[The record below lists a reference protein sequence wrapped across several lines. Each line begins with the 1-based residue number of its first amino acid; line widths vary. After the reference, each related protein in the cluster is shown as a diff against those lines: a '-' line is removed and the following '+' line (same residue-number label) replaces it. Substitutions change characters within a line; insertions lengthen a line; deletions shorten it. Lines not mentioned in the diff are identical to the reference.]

1 MMMTTMKLMM
11 MKRPL
16 SHLLQPLAV
25 LALAFVFAAAM
36 PAGAEPS
43 ATRLVPD
50 KSQIV
55 FVSKQMGVPVEG
67 TFKKFDAQVAFDPKK
82 PEGGTV
88 ALQIDTASAGF
99 GVPMSDAELPK
110 APWFDAAHFPQ
121 ASFQSSAIKALG
133 DGKFEMAGKLTIKG
147 VARSVTVPVGIAA
160 APGGGNYAVATGSF
174 TIQRL
179 DFKVGDGEWTDTSV
193 VGNEVQVRF
202 KLTLAGFG
210 PL

>member
-1 MMMTTMKLMM
+1 MTRLFY
-11 MKRPL
+11 R
-16 SHLLQPLAV
+16 LLPCA
-25 LALAFVFAAAM
+25 ALAFAASM
-36 PAGAEPS
+36 PALAVAEPT
-43 ATRLVPD
+43 ATKLVAD

-55 FVSKQMGVPVEG
+55 FVTKQMGVPVEG

-88 ALQIDTASAGF
+88 ALQIDTGSAGF
-99 GVPMSDAELPK
+99 GIPMSDAELPK

-133 DGKFEMAGKLTIKG
+133 DGRFEMAGKLTLKG
-147 VARSVTVPVGIAA
+147 TARAVTVPVSITAA
-160 APGGGNYAVATGSF
+160 GGFAVATGSF

-179 DFKVGDGEWTDTSV
+179 DFKVGDGEWTDTSM

-202 KLTLAGFG
+202 KFTLAGLG

>member
-1 MMMTTMKLMM
+1 MTRLFY
-11 MKRPL
+11 R
-16 SHLLQPLAV
+16 LLPCT
-25 LALAFVFAAAM
+25 ALAFAAAM
-36 PAGAEPS
+36 PALAVAEPT
-43 ATRLVPD
+43 ATKLVAD

-55 FVSKQMGVPVEG
+55 FVTKQMGVPVEG

-88 ALQIDTASAGF
+88 ALQIDTGSAGF
-99 GVPMSDAELPK
+99 GIPMSDAELPK

-133 DGKFEMAGKLTIKG
+133 DGRFEMAGKLTLKG
-147 VARSVTVPVGIAA
+147 TARAVTVPVSITAA
-160 APGGGNYAVATGSF
+160 GGFAVATGSF

-179 DFKVGDGEWTDTSV
+179 DFKVGDGEWTDTSM
-193 VGNEVQVRF
+193 VGNDVQVRF
-202 KLTLAGFG
+202 KFTLAGLG

>member
-1 MMMTTMKLMM
+1 MNRVFRLF
-11 MKRPL
+11 
-16 SHLLQPLAV
+16 LA
-25 LALAFVFAAAM
+25 AAAFAALS
-36 PAGAEPS
+36 PAGAEPAT
-43 ATRLVPD
+43 ATRLVAD
-50 KSQIV
+50 KSQIA

-67 TFKKFDAQVAFDPKK
+67 TFKKFDAQVAFDPRK

-88 ALQIDTASAGF
+88 ALQIDTASASL

-110 APWFDAAHFPQ
+110 APWFDTGHFPQ

-133 DGKFEMAGKLTIKG
+133 EGRFEMAGKLTIKNIS
-147 VARSVTVPVGIAA
+147 RQVTVPVTIA
-160 APGGGNYAVATGSF
+160 PSGGYAVATGSF

-179 DFKVGDGEWTDTSV
+179 DYKVGDGEWTDTSV

-202 KLTLAGFG
+202 KLTLSGLG

>member
-1 MMMTTMKLMM
+1 MK
-11 MKRPL
+11 P
-16 SHLLQPLAV
+16 HLLRLPPFSAPAISASAISSAISSAFV
-25 LALAFVFAAAM
+25 ALAFAAAL
-36 PAGAEPS
+36 PALAEPA
-43 ATRLVPD
+43 ATRLVAD

-67 TFKKFDAQVAFDPKK
+67 SFKKFEAQVAFDPKK

-99 GVPMSDAELPK
+99 GIPMSDAELPK

-121 ASFQSSAIKALG
+121 ASFQSGAIKALG
-133 DGKFEMAGKLTIKG
+133 DGRFEMAGKLTLKG
-147 VARSVTVPVGIAA
+147 TTKPVTVPVAITAS
-160 APGGGNYAVATGSF
+160 GGYAVATGSF

-179 DFKVGDGEWTDTSV
+179 DYKVGDGEWTDTSM
-193 VGNEVQVRF
+193 VGNDVQVRF
-202 KLTLAGFG
+202 KFTLSGLG